1 LWGGYGITKTPDRER
16 AIFFVS
22 YIHFVAP
29 RNTRYYL
36 NINLD
41 IESTSASLVHPRSS
55 MSPWLHRPNKP
66 RRSDR
71 IKKLDAV
78 SYVETSLYT
87 RAAVSKKAPAM
98 KASIR
103 TTLANK
109 TPAKKDST

>member
-1 LWGGYGITKTPDRER
+1 
-16 AIFFVS
+16 
-22 YIHFVAP
+22 
-29 RNTRYYL
+29 
-36 NINLD
+36 
-41 IESTSASLVHPRSS
+41 

-71 IKKLDAV
+71 IKKLDAG

-109 TPAKKDST
+109 TPAQKDSSSKRLQLKKTPAQKDSSSKRLQLKKFSSPNGDDKSEVDEMQDARPRKLQTRKFQ